1 MPTPLLMPALSP
13 SMTEGTLARWLK
25 KEGDSVTAGEALAEI
40 ESDKAT
46 IEFESPETGTLGRI
60 LVPDGSEGI
69 LVASPIGLLLL
80 PGEDAQSLDVTSATA
95 APAPSSADPA
105 TKTAG
110 SAAASAQAAPTETR
124 VFASPLARRV
134 ARTQGIDLAGVTG
147 SGPRGRIL
155 KRDVMTAAK
164 PAVASATPIPP
175 AQVQAPAAAAPV
187 PSSSALYEDVPLSAM
202 RKVIAR
208 RLTDSKQ
215 TVPHFYLTVDCQL
228 DQLLR
233 LRAEFNGRGDGVRL
247 SVNDFVVRAV
257 ALALRKVPAANAS
270 FTETAIRY
278 YKDVDISVAVATP
291 GGLITPILRH
301 ADHKGLATISA
312 EMRDLAARARDG
324 KLKPDEFQGG
334 TFSISNLGMYGIR
347 QFEAIINPPQG
358 CIMAVGAA
366 EPRIVVQDDAPA
378 VATVMTCS
386 LSVDHRVVDG
396 AVGAEFLAAFK
407 KLIEDPVSM
416 LL

>member
-46 IEFESPETGTLGRI
+46 IEFESPEAGTLGRI

-80 PGEDAQSLDVTSATA
+80 PGEDAQSLDATSATA
-95 APAPSSADPA
+95 ATAPSSANPA

-110 SAAASAQAAPTETR
+110 SAAAPAQAAPSETR
-124 VFASPLARRV
+124 IFASPLARRV

-155 KRDVMTAAK
+155 KRDVMTAEK

-175 AQVQAPAAAAPV
+175 VQVQAPAAAAPV
-187 PSSSALYEDVPLSAM
+187 PSSSAFYEDVPLSAM

-228 DQLLR
+228 DRLLR
-233 LRAEFNGRGDGVRL
+233 LRAEFNGRGDGVKL
-247 SVNDFVVRAV
+247 SVNDFVIRAV
-257 ALALRKVPAANAS
+257 ALALCKVPAANAS

-312 EMRDLAARARDG
+312 EMRDLATRARDG

-366 EPRIVVQDDAPA
+366 EQRIVVRDDAPA

-396 AVGAEFLAAFK
+396 AVGAEFLSAFK